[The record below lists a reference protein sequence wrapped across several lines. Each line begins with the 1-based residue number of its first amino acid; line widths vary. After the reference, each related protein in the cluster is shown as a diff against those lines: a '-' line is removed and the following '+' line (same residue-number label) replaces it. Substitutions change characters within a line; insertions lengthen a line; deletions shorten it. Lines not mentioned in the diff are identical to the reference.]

1 MSAPVLHR
9 HADADALAAAVAAIM
24 LEAVRGGGG
33 LPAHLILSGGT
44 TPGAAYRRFA
54 RALDP
59 TVRPAFTLA
68 DERWVPSD
76 DPRSNAR
83 LLRETLG
90 EGPMAGFVPLWRG
103 GATPE
108 ADAAA
113 ASAALA
119 DWPRPVDLV
128 LLGMGE
134 DGHTASLFPDDA
146 QVAAR
151 LDPAAPP
158 EVAVARPPSQP
169 EPRLTHNLAALIAA
183 RRIVLMLKGA
193 AKLDVLDRA
202 RAGDDARA
210 MPVRAVLAHAPVP
223 VEIHA
228 CP

>member
-1 MSAPVLHR
+1 MTAPVLHR
-9 HADADALAAAVAAIM
+9 HADAAALADAVAAIM
-24 LEAVRGGGG
+24 LEAARAGG
-33 LPAHLILSGGT
+33 PAAHLILSGGT

-59 TVRPAFTLA
+59 DLRPALTLA
-68 DERWVPSD
+68 DERWVAAD
-76 DPRSNAR
+76 DVRSNAR

-90 EGPMAGFVPLWRG
+90 DAVMAGFVPLWRG
-103 GATPE
+103 GAVPE
-108 ADAAA
+108 DDAAA
-113 ASAALA
+113 ASLELAA
-119 DWPRPVDLV
+119 WPRPVDLV

-146 QVAAR
+146 GVAAR
-151 LDPAAPP
+151 LDPASAPA
-158 EVAVARPPSQP
+158 VAVARPPSQP

-193 AKLDVLDRA
+193 SKLEVLDRA

-210 MPVRAVLAHAPVP
+210 MPVRAVLANAPVP

>member
-1 MSAPVLHR
+1 VTAPVLHR
-9 HADADALAAAVAAIM
+9 HADADTLAAAVAAIM
-24 LEAVRGGGG
+24 LEAARGGGAA
-33 LPAHLILSGGT
+33 PAHLILSGGT
-44 TPGAAYRRFA
+44 TPGEAYRRFA

-59 TVRPAFTLA
+59 DLRPALTLA
-68 DERWVPSD
+68 DERWVPAD
-76 DPRSNAR
+76 AARSNAR
-83 LLRETLG
+83 LLREALG
-90 EGPMAGFVPLWRG
+90 DAVMAGFVPLWRG
-103 GATPE
+103 GAVPE
-108 ADAAA
+108 DDAAA
-113 ASAALA
+113 ASRALA
-119 DWPRPVDLV
+119 AWPRPVDLV

-146 QVAAR
+146 ELVAR
-151 LDPAAPP
+151 LDPASAP

-193 AKLDVLDRA
+193 AKLEVLNRA
-202 RAGDDARA
+202 RAGDDARE